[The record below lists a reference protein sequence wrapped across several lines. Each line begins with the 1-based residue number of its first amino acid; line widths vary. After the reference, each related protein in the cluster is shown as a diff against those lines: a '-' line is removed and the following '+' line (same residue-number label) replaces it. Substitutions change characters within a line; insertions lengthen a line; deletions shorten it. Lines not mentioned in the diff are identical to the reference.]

1 MSSVLAAVAVLLLLA
16 AMPAWADLRGL
27 LARMLRARRA
37 REMRAALPTLVD
49 TLAAAL
55 GSGLS
60 LSLAFAEVAPTL
72 PVTLGLASRRMAAA
86 LALGAPVEAALGACD
101 EIVPADELAPIAIVL
116 SSFAR
121 SGGRVGASL
130 ERVARLLRA
139 RLALEEERNALTAQ
153 ARASAVVLIALAPLG
168 AIFFAIAMPDYL
180 PTLLG
185 SGKGLL
191 GLTLVFEVMGAIW
204 LWRIV
209 RATAPPVDLAN
220 FLDAV
225 VVGLDAGLTFQRAL
239 AVLVERSSAFGR
251 VADARHLLA
260 DLALGSPLPEA
271 LRAFATR
278 PEEAR
283 VAALVA
289 AATRF
294 GSPLA
299 PLLVLQ
305 AEALRLTERHRAEA
319 TARRLPVLMLL
330 PLTFCILPA
339 LLIVFLGPPLL
350 TLIH

>member
-1 MSSVLAAVAVLLLLA
+1 VTAALAIVAALLVLAAT
-16 AMPAWADLRGL
+16 PWPTGL
-27 LARMLRARRA
+27 ISSLARRLNGRRD
-37 REMRAALPTLVD
+37 RELRAALPTLVD

-72 PVTLGLASRRMAAA
+72 PPLLGGASRRSAAA
-86 LALGAPVEAALGACD
+86 LALGARVEEALGAYD
-101 EIVPADELAPIAIVL
+101 EIVPADELAPVTIVL

-139 RLALEEERNALTAQ
+139 RLALEEERSALTAQ
-153 ARASAVVLIALAPLG
+153 ARASAFVLVALAPLG
-168 AIFFAIAMPDYL
+168 ATFFTIAMPDYL
-180 PTLLG
+180 PTLIG
-185 SGKGLL
+185 AGAGLL
-191 GLTLVFEVMGAIW
+191 GLAFVFEIVGAAW

-209 RATAPPVDLAN
+209 RGTVAPVDLAN

-225 VVGLDAGLTFQRAL
+225 VVGLDAGLTFERAL

-251 VADARHLLA
+251 VAEARRLLA
-260 DLALGSPLPEA
+260 DIALGTSLPDA
-271 LRAFATR
+271 LRTFATR
-278 PEEAR
+278 PDEAR

-305 AEALRLTERHRAEA
+305 SEALRSTERHRAEA
-319 TARRLPVLMLL
+319 TARRLPVLMLF

-350 TLIH
+350 ALLH